1 MEGLEISIGI
11 VGDSVFP
18 ASKQDTDPFEGQGAH
33 GDVVIFASGDLGLVV
48 GLSPGAETDRVRSEL
63 VKRLPLEL
71 WAGPAEM
78 DAGTLAAGDAH
89 GGNAVQGRHVAG
101 DFETVAVGAEGRQQS
116 WS

>member
-11 VGDSVFP
+11 VGDAVFP

-48 GLSPGAETDRVRSEL
+48 ELSPGAETDRVGSEL

-71 WAGPAEM
+71 WAGPTEK
-78 DAGTLAAGDAH
+78 DAAALAAGDAH
-89 GGNAVQGRHVAG
+89 RRNAVQSRNVAG
-101 DFETVAVGAEGRQQS
+101 VFVTVTVGAEGRQ
-116 WS
+116 